1 MPGGTRAP
9 TMHHGSPFT
18 SLRRSLVP
26 QGVAGQDD
34 KPGANK
40 SPSSAS
46 VSPAGAGRK
55 GAVQKKPVQPDT
67 SPTSVSGKA
76 IKRGDEFG
84 LEGTNKT
91 VATPKPDKAPA
102 EELGLGPY
110 VEKSPYTRG

>member
-1 MPGGTRAP
+1 MPGTRA
-9 TMHHGSPFT
+9 TIMCHGSPT
-18 SLRRSLVP
+18 PSPRRGLALR
-26 QGVAGQDD
+26 GHAGAGDG
-34 KPGANK
+34 PSANAL
-40 SPSSAS
+40 PSSAS
-46 VSPAGAGRK
+46 PSPAGAARK
-55 GAVQKKPVQPDT
+55 SAVHKKPERPDK

-91 VATPKPDKAPA
+91 VATPKPDNAPA

>member
-1 MPGGTRAP
+1 
-9 TMHHGSPFT
+9 MHHGRSSP
-18 SLRRSLVP
+18 SSRRGLAP
-26 QGVAGQDD
+26 HGAAGEGD
-34 KPGANK
+34 KPCATP

-46 VSPAGAGRK
+46 LSPAAAARK
-55 GAVQKKPVQPDT
+55 STVHKKPVQPEK

-76 IKRGDEFG
+76 IRRGDEFG

-91 VATPKPDKAPA
+91 VATPKPDNAPV

>member
-1 MPGGTRAP
+1 
-9 TMHHGSPFT
+9 MHHGSP
-18 SLRRSLVP
+18 
-26 QGVAGQDD
+26 
-34 KPGANK
+34 
-40 SPSSAS
+40 SPSSRRGLAPQGAAGESVKPCANPSSSTAS
-46 VSPAGAGRK
+46 LGPAGAARK
-55 GAVQKKPVQPDT
+55 SAVHKKPVQPDK

-91 VATPKPDKAPA
+91 VATPKPDNAPV